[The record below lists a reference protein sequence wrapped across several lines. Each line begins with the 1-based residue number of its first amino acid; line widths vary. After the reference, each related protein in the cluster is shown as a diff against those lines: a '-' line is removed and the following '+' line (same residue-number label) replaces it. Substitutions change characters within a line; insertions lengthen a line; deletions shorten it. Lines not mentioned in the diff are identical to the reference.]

1 MNDVLLINRIDPDQT
16 QSQETR
22 VSFILEGMQVDEVC
36 DLLIQILADLSF
48 INLEEAVIKYN
59 GIDLLL
65 PQNLIPDCVKA
76 LCQAGLRIYGVYASY
91 E

>member
-1 MNDVLLINRIDPDQT
+1 MNDVLLINRIDPDRM
-16 QSQETR
+16 QSQQTR
-22 VSFILEGMQVDEVC
+22 VSFILEGMQVDQVC
-36 DLLIQILADLSF
+36 DLLIQILADLAY
-48 INLEEAVIKYN
+48 INLEDAVIKYN

-65 PQNLIPDCVKA
+65 PQNHIPDCVQA